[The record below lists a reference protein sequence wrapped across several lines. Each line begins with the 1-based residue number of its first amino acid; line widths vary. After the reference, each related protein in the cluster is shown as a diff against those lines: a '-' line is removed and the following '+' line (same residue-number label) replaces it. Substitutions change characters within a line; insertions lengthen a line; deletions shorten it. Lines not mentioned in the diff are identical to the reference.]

1 MSDKITVQQR
11 KYFVERIENSIND
24 KINELRQ
31 GNAAQVQNISEREYE
46 KYLEGLNIKEEV
58 TRYKELWAE
67 MEPLASKIR
76 AIFNELE
83 QVVRDNH
90 GYSSTTPSLCSYQPF
105 SGQDLEKAMRWCCH
119 QTAKKHESETDAGK
133 MITNLVAKKRAATD
147 ELHGINE
154 LEGLMH
160 AVNNILEG
168 ADVPLLGQ

>member
-11 KYFVERIENSIND
+11 KYFVERIENSINE

-58 TRYKELWAE
+58 TRYKELWIE
-67 MEPLASKIR
+67 LEPLASKIR

-83 QVVRDNH
+83 EVLSKDH
-90 GYSSTTPSLCSYQPF
+90 GYSSSTPSLCSYKPF
-105 SGQDLEKAMRWCCH
+105 SGEDLEKAMRWCCH

-133 MITNLVAKKRAATD
+133 MITNLQAKKRAAID

-154 LEGLMH
+154 LDGLKIK
-160 AVNNILEG
+160 VNNILQG